1 MNQINNANKTENVMK
16 NSFVAFFGQLIYLLF
31 SFVSRTYF
39 IKLLGSSYLGI
50 NGLFT
55 NILSL
60 LSLAELGFGTAM
72 NYNLYSAIYD
82 KDIEKIKSLMAY
94 YKRVYFFIGCIIL
107 GIGGVITPFI
117 PWFVSGNVEVEVN
130 LYIVFVLYVLNTAS
144 TYFFSYR
151 IAYINAN
158 QMRRVVDF
166 YTIVFNILR
175 EIVSVIVLYYT
186 RNFYAYIWCQIFIN
200 VALYLFLHR
209 KSSKLF
215 PYLDEKASTSLSKDE
230 KRGIYQN
237 VRALLIYKVAS
248 VILSS
253 TDNILIS
260 VMLDTVIV
268 GVLSN
273 YTLISNAIKNLLN
286 KVIHGYFA
294 SLGIANASNSV
305 EHKFRLFKMFR
316 IVLFW
321 GFGYVAIGIY
331 LMISDVVR
339 VWIGNE
345 YILPV
350 SVVFALSLYF
360 WLEGCGN
367 LTYSFRTTMG
377 LFKESQFAPVIA
389 AILNIVISIVFG
401 RMYGVFGIILAT
413 SVSRLLTY
421 FWIDPLI
428 IYAKRFKKN
437 VVEYFAYFFIYTII
451 TIINVYVTKSI
462 ICLIPDNNIGAI
474 VIRFF
479 VLTLSSNLI
488 YGLFFIPQKE
498 FKLVFNKI
506 KNMLKKA
513 I

>member
-1 MNQINNANKTENVMK
+1 MK
-16 NSFVAFFGQLIYLLF
+16 NSLVAFFGQLVYLLF
-31 SFVSRTYF
+31 SFVSRSFF

-55 NILSL
+55 NLLSL

-72 NYNLYSAIYD
+72 NYSLYAAIYD
-82 KDIEKIKSLMAY
+82 KDIEKIKSIMAY
-94 YKRVYFFIGCIIL
+94 YKRVYFCIGCIIL
-107 GIGGVITPFI
+107 GVGCIITPFI
-117 PWFVSGNVEVEVN
+117 PWLVSSNVVVEVN
-130 LYIVFVLYVLNTAS
+130 LYIIFVLYVINTAS

-151 IAYINAN
+151 TAYINAN

-166 YTIVFNILR
+166 YTIVFNICR
-175 EIVSVIVLYYT
+175 ELASVFVLYYS
-186 RNFYAYIWCQIFIN
+186 RNFYAYILCQILIN
-200 VALYLFLHR
+200 IALYLFLHR

-215 PYLDEKASTSLSKDE
+215 PYLDTKASISLTKEE
-230 KRGIYQN
+230 KSVVFQN
-237 VRALLIYKVAS
+237 VRALFIYKVAS
-248 VILSS
+248 VVLGS

-260 VMLDTVIV
+260 VMFDTVIV
-268 GVLSN
+268 GILSN
-273 YTLISNAIKNLLN
+273 YTLISNSIKNLIN

-305 EHKFRLFKMFR
+305 EQKFMLFKMFR

-321 GFGYVAIGIY
+321 GFGYVAIGIF

-339 VWIGNE
+339 LWIGNE
-345 YILPV
+345 YVLPV
-350 SVVFALSLYF
+350 SVVFALSFYF

-389 AILNIVISIVFG
+389 AILNVVFSIILG
-401 RMYGVFGIILAT
+401 KLYGVFGILLAT

-421 FWIDPLI
+421 FWIDPVI
-428 IYAKRFKKN
+428 IYTKRFEKS
-437 VVEYFAYFFIYTII
+437 VVEYFAYYFVYTLVTVINVFVTKFFIGLISNNTI
-451 TIINVYVTKSI
+451 VD
-462 ICLIPDNNIGAI
+462 L

-479 VLTLSSNLI
+479 ALTMCTNII

-498 FKLVFNKI
+498 FKYVLNKI
-506 KNMLKKA
+506 KLILRKTILRQRGHA
-513 I
+513 